1 MRTPTITKLGLNVKQ
16 RKKRKK
22 KNVNIKETMLEV
34 RILTK
39 LE

>member
-1 MRTPTITKLGLNVKQ
+1 MHTPKITKLGLNAKQ
-16 RKKRKK
+16 RKRRK

>member
-1 MRTPTITKLGLNVKQ
+1 MHTPKITKLGLNAKQ
-16 RKKRKK
+16 RKKKKK